1 MSYCINPQCPNP
13 AEQPNPKDRVCPHCG
28 ADLVLQNRYRILGL
42 LGSGGF
48 GKTFE
53 AAEGKKL
60 KVIKVLYKNHPKAV
74 SLFQQEAKVLSR
86 LSHPGI
92 PKVEPDGY
100 FVYWPPNSEEPVHC
114 LVMEKIEGLNLS
126 EWLEERKNQPIDKK
140 VAIAWLEQLVE
151 ILEQVHKQHYFH
163 RDIKPHNIMRRPDG
177 QLVLIDFG
185 TAREVTGTYL
195 NKVGGGQNVTEI
207 ISAGYTPPEQIN
219 GKAVP
224 QSDFYALGRTFV
236 YLMTGKKPTEFPE
249 HPRTGKL
256 QWRDGA
262 PQIPDALAD
271 IIDYMMAPFP
281 GNRPQH
287 AQMILRSL
295 DEAKPQ
301 LSASNTGFKWPFKPN
316 DSTSNPSSQKTPRA
330 SRALPTD
337 SGLYRSGAP
346 DLRSTGSGFRSTG
359 GGRSTQSRLRKRQ
372 TSWSDRLHLSWQSV
386 AAGAIAILA
395 ASQLYSYWRYGLF
408 PASPWFPLSSL
419 PSSGFFDLLLAR
431 NAGGR
436 VYSLAVSPQNNI
448 VASGSFRDMG
458 IIALK
463 NGVLLYERS
472 VHDDWIRAIAFTPDG
487 NTIVTASNDTTVRLW
502 DARTGI
508 RKLTLGGHSKA
519 VNDIAI
525 STDGRILVSASD
537 DRTIRVWDLRSGR
550 SLHTLQGHT
559 AEVTS
564 VALSADGNTLVSG
577 GADKTLRVWN
587 VSQGVQIR
595 ALTGHD
601 AGVRS
606 VALSPDGTT
615 IASSSFDNTLRLWN
629 VFPGAEIDRLEK
641 TRVDLST
648 AIFSPD
654 SRYLVGGGEAI
665 FLWNLESGKRE
676 YRLHGHRGEVSAL
689 AFASNGRQLVSG
701 GVDKTIK
708 LWEMPVAP

>member
-1 MSYCINPQCPNP
+1 M
-13 AEQPNPKDRVCPHCG
+13 
-28 ADLVLQNRYRILGL
+28 LQNRYRILGL

-53 AAEGKKL
+53 AAEGKKR

-114 LVMEKIEGLNLS
+114 LVMEKIEGLNLT
-126 EWLEERKNQPIDKK
+126 EWLEERKNEPIDKK
-140 VAIAWLEQLVE
+140 VAVEWLKQLVD

-163 RDIKPHNIMRRPDG
+163 RDIKPHNIMRRPQG

-262 PQIPDALAD
+262 PQIPEALAD

-295 DEAKPQ
+295 DEAESQ
-301 LSASNTGFKWPFKPN
+301 LSASPTNFKWPFKGNEEASAPP
-316 DSTSNPSSQKTPRA
+316 SSNPPRKA
-330 SRALPTD
+330 RALPTD
-337 SGLYRSGAP
+337 SGLYRSGTP

-359 GGRSTQSRLRKRQ
+359 GRGIQSRLRHRQ
-372 TSWSDRLHLSWQSV
+372 ADWCQRLKLSWTSAV
-386 AAGAIAILA
+386 GGAIALLA
-395 ASQLYSYWRYGLF
+395 ISQIYSYWRYALF
-408 PASPWFPLSSL
+408 PATPWFPLVSF
-419 PSSGFFDLLLAR
+419 PSSGFFDTVLAR
-431 NAGGR
+431 NVGQ
-436 VYSLAVSPQNNI
+436 VYGLAVSPQNNI
-448 VASGSFRDMG
+448 VVSGSFQTLG

-463 NGVLLYERS
+463 NGVLLNERS
-472 VHDDWIRAIAFTPDG
+472 VHESWVKAIAFTPDG
-487 NTIVTASNDTTVRLW
+487 NTIVTASQDTTIRLW
-502 DARTGI
+502 DTRTGI
-508 RKLTLGGHSKA
+508 RKLTLNNHTKA
-519 VNDIAI
+519 VNDIVI
-525 STDGRILVSASD
+525 SADGHIIVSASD

-550 SLHTLQGHT
+550 VLHTLQGHT
-559 AEVTS
+559 GAVTS
-564 VALSADGNTLVSG
+564 LALSADASTLVSG
-577 GADKTLRVWN
+577 GEDKTLRVWN
-587 VSQGVQIR
+587 VRQGVQIR
-595 ALTGHD
+595 ALTGHE

-615 IASSSFDNTLRLWN
+615 IASSGADNTVRLWN
-629 VFPGAEIDRLEK
+629 VFPGAEIDRLEN
-641 TRVDLST
+641 TQVDVST
-648 AIFSPD
+648 VLFAPD
-654 SRYLVGGGEAI
+654 GRYLVGGGDEI
-665 FLWNLESGKRE
+665 YLWNVKTGERE
-676 YRLHGHRGEVSAL
+676 YVFRGHRGQVSAL

-701 GVDKTIK
+701 GVDKTVK
-708 LWEMPVAP
+708 LWEMPIEP